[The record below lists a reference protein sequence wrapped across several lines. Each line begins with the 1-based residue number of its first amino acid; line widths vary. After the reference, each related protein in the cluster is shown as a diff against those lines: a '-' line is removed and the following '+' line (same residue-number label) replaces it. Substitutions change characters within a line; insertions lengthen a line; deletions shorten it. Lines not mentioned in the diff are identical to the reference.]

1 MQRCIFFLKEQE
13 GFLAP
18 TEYIKRELKQST
30 SKTEHQG
37 SKERKKG
44 RQRRN
49 LQLPKMHMSMIF
61 RCQRDIGID

>member
-1 MQRCIFFLKEQE
+1 LKEQE
-13 GFLAP
+13 GFLVP

-44 RQRRN
+44 AAKKKPTAAQDAYVHDFP
-49 LQLPKMHMSMIF
+49 LSKGY
-61 RCQRDIGID
+61 RDRLMERGK